1 MRIAIVLLILAALGG
16 SLVYWLV
23 GQYPG
28 FVLVSVGSTAVQF
41 TLWTGVVAIL
51 ALWLVF
57 RVLVSLVR
65 ALVMPGMHLTRNWKV
80 KKQQKN
86 SRLTYRGLLD
96 LAEGRWASA
105 CKQLSKSAAD
115 SELALINYLGAAS
128 AAAELGNEQEANRL
142 LNLAEKA
149 DARNEMAVSL
159 SRVRLLVGNGDYT
172 EALPVLQGLHG
183 RHPKHP
189 YILSLLERT
198 YRNLQQWD
206 QLEKLLADLRANKAM
221 DSEGLQQLEVLVRSA
236 QLRQLINNLDSD
248 TAKNKQA
255 LADLWG
261 RTAKNVRS
269 APVVIANHAEL
280 LAQLGEPSLAEKE
293 LRKAIKNTWDKR
305 LLETYGQLEGDTAQR
320 LKIAE
325 GWLKEQASNGDLLLT
340 LGHLCKRGEL
350 WGKARDYLEAA
361 LKLESRPEIYA
372 ELAEVMG
379 HLGEHDKSLQ
389 LYRQGLLEVR
399 ANETQAFEA
408 RASETQILALA

>member
-1 MRIAIVLLILAALGG
+1 MRIAIVLLILAAFGG
-16 SLVYWLV
+16 SFVYWMV

-28 FVLVSVGSTAVQF
+28 FVLVSVGSKAIQF
-41 TLWTGVVAIL
+41 TLWTGVLAVL
-51 ALWLVF
+51 ALWVLF

-65 ALVMPGMHLTRNWKV
+65 ALVMPGMHLTRNWKA

-105 CKQLSKSAAD
+105 CKQLAKSAAD
-115 SELALINYLGAAS
+115 SELTLINYLGAAS
-128 AAAELGNEQEANRL
+128 AAAELGNEQEADRL
-142 LNLAEKA
+142 LSLAEKA
-149 DARNEMAVSL
+149 DPRNEMAVAL
-159 SRVRLLVGNGDYT
+159 TRVRLLVGDGSYA
-172 EALPVLQGLHG
+172 EALPILQGLHG

-189 YILSLLERT
+189 YILSLLERS

-206 QLEKLLADLRANKAM
+206 QLEKLLADLRANKVLDA
-221 DSEGLQQLEVLVRSA
+221 EGLRQLEVLIRRA
-236 QLRQLINNLDSD
+236 QLRKLTDNLDPD
-248 TAKNKQA
+248 MAKNKLA

-269 APVVIANHAEL
+269 APAVIANHAEL
-280 LAQLGEPSLAEKE
+280 LTQLGEASLAEKE
-293 LRKAIKNTWDKR
+293 LRKAIKNTWDKS
-305 LLETYGQLEGDTAQR
+305 LLETYGQPGCDTAQR

-325 GWLKEQASNGDLLLT
+325 GWLKEQPDNADLLLS
-340 LGHLCKRGEL
+340 LARLCKCSEL

-361 LKLESRPEIYA
+361 LKLESRSEIYA

-389 LYRQGLLEVR
+389 LYRQGLLEVT
-399 ANETQAFEA
+399 ANEAQAV
-408 RASETQILALA
+408 ALA

>member
-1 MRIAIVLLILAALGG
+1 LSTVRIAIVLLILAAFGG
-16 SLVYWLV
+16 SFVYWLV

-41 TLWTGVVAIL
+41 TLWTGVVAVL
-51 ALWLVF
+51 ALWVLF
-57 RVLVSLVR
+57 RVLISLVR
-65 ALVMPGMHLTRNWKV
+65 ALVMPGMHLSRNWKV

-128 AAAELGNEQEANRL
+128 AAAELGNEQEARRL
-142 LNLAEKA
+142 LSLAEKA
-149 DARNEMAVSL
+149 DSRNEMAVSL
-159 SRVRLLVGNGDYT
+159 TRVRLLVSNGDYA
-172 EALPVLQGLHG
+172 EALPILQGLHG
-183 RHPKHP
+183 GHPKHP

-221 DSEGLQQLEVLVRSA
+221 DAEGLHQLEISIREA
-236 QLRQLINNLDSD
+236 QLRKLSDNLDPD
-248 TAKNKQA
+248 MAKNKQA

-269 APVVIANHAEL
+269 SPAVIANHAAL
-280 LAQLGEPSLAEKE
+280 LAQLGEASLAEKE

-305 LLETYGQLEGDTAQR
+305 LLETYAQLDGDTAQR

-325 GWLKEQASNGDLLLT
+325 GWLKEQANNGDLLLT
-340 LGHLCKRGEL
+340 LARLCKRSEL

-361 LKLESRPEIYA
+361 LKLESRSETYA

-389 LYRQGLLEVR
+389 LYRQGLLEVT
-399 ANETQAFEA
+399 ANETQVV
-408 RASETQILALA
+408 ALA

>member
-1 MRIAIVLLILAALGG
+1 MRIAIVLLILAAFGG
-16 SLVYWLV
+16 SFVYWMV

-28 FVLVSVGSTAVQF
+28 FVLVSVGSKAIQF
-41 TLWTGVVAIL
+41 TLWTGVLAVL
-51 ALWLVF
+51 ALWVLF

-65 ALVMPGMHLTRNWKV
+65 ALVMPGMHLTRNWKA

-105 CKQLSKSAAD
+105 CKQLAKSAAD
-115 SELALINYLGAAS
+115 SELTLINYLGAAS
-128 AAAELGNEQEANRL
+128 AAAELGNEQEADRL
-142 LNLAEKA
+142 LGLAEKA
-149 DARNEMAVSL
+149 DPRNEMAVAL
-159 SRVRLLVGNGDYT
+159 TRVRLLVGDGSYA
-172 EALPVLQGLHG
+172 EALPILQGLHG

-189 YILSLLERT
+189 YILSLLERS

-206 QLEKLLADLRANKAM
+206 QLEKLLADLRANKVLDA
-221 DSEGLQQLEVLVRSA
+221 EGLRQLEVLIRRA
-236 QLRQLINNLDSD
+236 QLRKLTDNLDPD
-248 TAKNKQA
+248 MAKNKLA

-269 APVVIANHAEL
+269 APAVIANHAEL
-280 LAQLGEPSLAEKE
+280 LAQLGEASLAEKE
-293 LRKAIKNTWDKR
+293 LRKAIKNTWDKS
-305 LLETYGQLEGDTAQR
+305 LLETYGQPGGDTAQR

-325 GWLKEQASNGDLLLT
+325 GWLKEQPDNADLLLS
-340 LGHLCKRGEL
+340 LARLCKCSEL

-361 LKLESRPEIYA
+361 LKLESRSEIYA

-389 LYRQGLLEVR
+389 FYRQGLLEVT
-399 ANETQAFEA
+399 ANEAQA
-408 RASETQILALA
+408 IALA

>member
-1 MRIAIVLLILAALGG
+1 VLLILAAFGG

-41 TLWTGVVAIL
+41 TLWTGVIAVL
-51 ALWLVF
+51 ALWVLL
-57 RVLVSLVR
+57 RVLISLVR
-65 ALVMPGMHLTRNWKV
+65 ALVMPGMHLSRNWKA

-96 LAEGRWASA
+96 LVEGRWASA
-105 CKQLSKSAAD
+105 GKLLARSAAD

-128 AAAELGNEQEANRL
+128 AAAELGNEPEARRL
-142 LNLAEKA
+142 LDLAEKA
-149 DARNEMAVSL
+149 DSRNAMAVSL
-159 SRVRLLVGNGDYT
+159 SRVRLLVGAGNYA
-172 EALPVLQGLHG
+172 EALPILEGLHSLQ
-183 RHPKHP
+183 PKHP

-198 YRNLQQWD
+198 YRHLQQWD

-221 DSEGLQQLEVLVRSA
+221 DAKGLHQLEVLVRGA
-236 QLRQLINNLDSD
+236 QLRKLSNNLDPD
-248 TAKNKQA
+248 RARNKEA

-269 APVVIANHAEL
+269 APAVIANHAEL
-280 LAQLGEPSLAEKE
+280 LAQLGEVSLAEKE
-293 LRKAIKNTWDKR
+293 LRKAIRNTWDKN
-305 LLETYGQLEGDTAQR
+305 LLATYGQLDGDTAQQ

-325 GWLKEQASNGDLLLT
+325 AWLKEQPDNADLLLT
-340 LGHLCKRGEL
+340 LASLCKRGEL
-350 WGKARDYLEAA
+350 WGKARDYLETA

-389 LYRQGLLEVR
+389 LYRQGLLEV
-399 ANETQAFEA
+399 T
-408 RASETQILALA
+408 ASEGRTLALA

>member
-1 MRIAIVLLILAALGG
+1 MRIAIVLLILAAFVG
-16 SLVYWLV
+16 SSVYWLV

-41 TLWTGVVAIL
+41 TLWTGVVVVL
-51 ALWLVF
+51 ALWVLL

-65 ALVMPGMHLTRNWKV
+65 ALVMPGLHLTRNWKA

-96 LAEGRWASA
+96 LAEGRWVSA
-105 CKQLSKSAAD
+105 GQQLTKSAAD

-142 LNLAEKA
+142 LNLAAKA
-149 DARNEMAVSL
+149 DSRNEMAVSL
-159 SRVRLLVGNGDYT
+159 TRVRLLVGDGRYT
-172 EALPVLQGLHG
+172 EALPVLEGLHS

-198 YRNLQQWD
+198 YKNLQQWD

-221 DSEGLQQLEVLVRSA
+221 DAEGLHQLEVLVRGA
-236 QLRQLINNLDSD
+236 QLRQLINNLDPD
-248 TAKNKQA
+248 IAKNKQS

-261 RTAKNVRS
+261 RTAKNIRS
-269 APVVIANHAEL
+269 APTVIVNHAEL
-280 LAQLGEPSLAEKE
+280 LAQLGETPLAEKE
-293 LRKAIKNTWDKR
+293 LRKAIKNTWHKHLLAAYGR
-305 LLETYGQLEGDTAQR
+305 LDGDTAQQ
-320 LKIAE
+320 LKTAE
-325 GWLKEQASNGDLLLT
+325 GWLKEQPDNADLLLT
-340 LGHLCKRGEL
+340 LGRLCKRSEL

-361 LKLESRPEIYA
+361 LKLESRSEIYA

-379 HLGEHDKSLQ
+379 RLGEHDKSLQ
-389 LYRQGLLEVR
+389 FYRQGLLEV
-399 ANETQAFEA
+399 T
-408 RASETQILALA
+408 ASEVQAVALA

>member
-1 MRIAIVLLILAALGG
+1 VRIAIVLLILAAFGG
-16 SLVYWLV
+16 SFVYWLV

-41 TLWTGVVAIL
+41 TLWTGVVAVL
-51 ALWLVF
+51 ALWVLF
-57 RVLVSLVR
+57 RILVSLVR
-65 ALVMPGMHLTRNWKV
+65 ALVMPGMHLTRNWKA

-115 SELALINYLGAAS
+115 SELTLINYLGAAS

-142 LNLAEKA
+142 LSLAEKA
-149 DARNEMAVSL
+149 DSRNEMAVSL
-159 SRVRLLVGNGDYT
+159 TRVRLLVSNGDYAD
-172 EALPVLQGLHG
+172 ALPILQGLHG
-183 RHPKHP
+183 GHPKHP

-206 QLEKLLADLRANKAM
+206 QLEKLLADLRVNKVM
-221 DSEGLQQLEVLVRSA
+221 DGEGLRQLEVLVRSA
-236 QLRQLINNLDSD
+236 QLRELINNLDPD
-248 TAKNKQA
+248 MAKNKQA
-255 LADLWG
+255 LVDLWG
-261 RTAKNVRS
+261 RTTKSVRS
-269 APVVIANHAEL
+269 APAVIANHAEL
-280 LAQLGEPSLAEKE
+280 LVQLGEGSLAEKE

-305 LLETYGQLEGDTAQR
+305 LLKTYGQLDGDSAHR

-361 LKLESRPEIYA
+361 LKLESRSETYA

-379 HLGEHDKSLQ
+379 HLGEHDRSLQ
-389 LYRQGLLEVR
+389 LYRQGLLEVTSGKDK
-399 ANETQAFEA
+399 AIAVV
-408 RASETQILALA
+408 

>member
-1 MRIAIVLLILAALGG
+1 MRIAIVLLILAAFGG
-16 SLVYWLV
+16 SFVYWLV

-28 FVLVSVGSTAVQF
+28 FVLVSVGSKAIQF
-41 TLWTGVVAIL
+41 TLWTGVVALL
-51 ALWLVF
+51 ALWVIL
-57 RVLVSLVR
+57 RVLISLVR
-65 ALVMPGMHLTRNWKV
+65 ALVMPGMHLTRNWKA

-115 SELALINYLGAAS
+115 SELTLINYLGAAS
-128 AAAELGNEQEANRL
+128 AAAELGNMQEADRL
-142 LNLAEKA
+142 LSLAEKA
-149 DARNEMAVSL
+149 DSRNEMAVAL
-159 SRVRLLVGNGDYT
+159 TRVRLLVGDGNYV
-172 EALPVLQGLHG
+172 EALPILQSLHG
-183 RHPKHP
+183 RHPTHP

-206 QLEKLLADLRANKAM
+206 QLEKLLADLSANKVLDA
-221 DSEGLQQLEVLVRSA
+221 EGLRQLEVLIRRA
-236 QLRQLINNLDSD
+236 QMRKLIDNLDPD
-248 TAKNKQA
+248 MAKNKLA

-269 APVVIANHAEL
+269 APAVIASHAEL
-280 LAQLGEPSLAEKE
+280 LAQLGEMPLAEKE
-293 LRKAIKNTWDKR
+293 LRKAIKNTWDKH
-305 LLETYGQLEGDTAQR
+305 LLATYGQLEGDTAQR

-325 GWLKEQASNGDLLLT
+325 GWLKEQPDNADLLLS
-340 LGHLCKRGEL
+340 LAHLCKRSEL

-379 HLGEHDKSLQ
+379 RLGEHDKSLQ
-389 LYRQGLLEVR
+389 LYRQGLLKVT
-399 ANETQAFEA
+399 AHKSEA
-408 RASETQILALA
+408 IALA